1 MMKKYLAP
9 SILAANFGNLAEDIN
24 EVNNSEADFIHVDVM
39 DGCFVPN
46 ISFGFPVM
54 ELLQKIA
61 NKPLDV
67 HLMIV
72 EPEKFVIEFARLGAH
87 FITVHYE
94 TCPHLHRLIE
104 LIKSNGV
111 KAGVTVNPHT
121 PVQVL
126 EEIIPYVDM
135 TLIMSVNPGFGGQ
148 KFIPTTLDKVAK
160 LKAMRD
166 QLNPGMLI
174 EIDGGVSLQN
184 ADQLYAAGVDVLVAG
199 SSVFQNGSIA
209 NNIKQF
215 KEAGNKFA

>member
-1 MMKKYLAP
+1 MKKYLAP